1 MTHSCQDNAGDI
13 FPAEKEVREP
23 KFRDAYE
30 ELEARVAERTAELQR
45 EKAFL
50 QAVLENIEDGV
61 VACDENGM
69 LTLFNRATMELHGL
83 PHEPLPA
90 EEWANHYRLFN
101 ADGTTLL
108 AHHEVP
114 LFRALAGEYVR
125 DAQMVVEPVSGVPRT
140 LLASGQPLFD
150 QEGKQVGAVVSMH
163 DITDRKK
170 AELAIAEVAREHAIR
185 RGEDRV
191 KDVLES
197 ISDGFLLL
205 DAEWKIIYM
214 NSAAERINDQRRE
227 DILGR
232 NFWEIFPATVD
243 TLLHH
248 EFQRCAVE
256 QLPVSFENHYE
267 PWDKWFTLDLSP
279 APGGGLSVYFR
290 DITEQK
296 ISGEALR
303 QSEATNRAVME
314 TALDCII
321 GMDHEGRI
329 TDFNPAAERTFGY
342 EKSEVLGLDLSET
355 IIPPELRKPHCDGM
369 RRYLSGGAARVL
381 NTRIDTQA
389 IRKNGET
396 FDCELTVTRNPGE
409 PASFTGFLRDVTEIL
424 QAAEAIKEREER
436 FRLLADTIPNLAW
449 TARPDGHILWYNRRW
464 YEYTGTTLEEME
476 GWGWQSVHHP
486 DDVGKVVERW
496 TDSIST
502 GTPFSMVFPL
512 KGRDGKFRQFLTL
525 VNPFRDA
532 SGEILFWFGTN
543 TDITEQK
550 EAEERLAL
558 MAKAERH
565 RSSQLTQVADASRT
579 INSILS
585 LESITRVL
593 SEEARR
599 IVGAKVA
606 VAYLTDQ
613 TGTDTE
619 DSSTT
624 PAWHAALGQFV
635 CRTNLPLR
643 LTAAAV
649 QNFPGFREQ
658 YDLSQ
663 VGPLCGW
670 LGVPL
675 IGQGGRNLGLVYL
688 AAKEDGEFNGEDQA
702 ILAQLAAT
710 ASVGLENARLYS
722 SLCDQEKRKDEF
734 LATLAHELRNPLAP
748 IRTGLEILK
757 MDGNGEVAGKTRDMM
772 ERQLGHMVRLV
783 DDLMDVSRVSR
794 GQMALKLELVSLR
807 TVVQMAMETSLP
819 LIEAA
824 GHKFTSSL
832 PAETLHVRADI
843 TRLAQIFSNLINNAC
858 KYTPDGG
865 MIELSACREGNTVV
879 VRITDSGLG
888 IPSSMLSKIFE
899 MFSQVEKGLDRSHGG
914 LGIGLSLVKRLA
926 EMHGGSVRAESLGPG
941 QGSTFTVVLP
951 LAEIEGQELGNTDP
965 PSPPEKSNLPCRVLV
980 VDDHI
985 DGAESLALLLRYSGY
1000 EVRTAYNGPDGLAA
1014 AREFLP
1020 DLVFL
1025 DIGLPG
1031 MNGYEVAAHL
1041 RQNSQLAGIMLVA
1054 LTGWGSE
1061 DDRTKAREAGFDRHL
1076 TKPVDPAAVRRILAG
1091 FSPASRDPGSAV

>member
-1 MTHSCQDNAGDI
+1 MG
-13 FPAEKEVREP
+13 ER
-23 KFRDAYE
+23 KFRDDCE

-83 PHEPLPA
+83 PHESLPA
-90 EEWANHYRLFN
+90 EEWANHYRLFS

-108 AHHEVP
+108 AHDEVP
-114 LFRALAGEYVR
+114 LFRALGGEYVR
-125 DAQMVVEPVSGVPRT
+125 DAPMVVAPASGAPRT

-150 QEGKQVGAVVSMH
+150 QEGKPVGAVVSMH

-170 AELAIAEVAREHAIR
+170 AEVAVAEVAREQAIR
-185 RGEDRV
+185 RGEEQVR
-191 KDVLES
+191 DVLES

-232 NFWEIFPATVD
+232 DFWDVFPATVD
-243 TLLHH
+243 TFLHR
-248 EFQRCAVE
+248 EFQRCAMDQVA
-256 QLPVSFENHYE
+256 VSFENHYE

-279 APGGGLSVYFR
+279 APDGGLSVYFR

-296 ISGEALR
+296 LSGKALR
-303 QSEATNRAVME
+303 QSEARNRAVVE

-329 TDFNPAAERTFGY
+329 TEFNPAAERTFGY
-342 EKSEVLGLDLSET
+342 HKHEVLGLQLSET
-355 IIPPELRKPHCDGM
+355 VIPPELRKSYDEGM
-369 RRYLSGGAARVL
+369 RRYLSGRGARVL
-381 NTRIDTQA
+381 NRRLDTQA
-389 IRKNGET
+389 IRKNGEL
-396 FDCELTVTRNPGE
+396 FDCELTITRNPGA
-409 PASFTGFLRDVTEIL
+409 PPSFTGFLRDVTEIRR
-424 QAAEAIKEREER
+424 AAEAIKESEER

-449 TARPDGHILWYNRRW
+449 MARPDGHIFWYNHRW
-464 YEYTGTTLEEME
+464 YEYTGTTLEEMQ

-486 DDVGKVVERW
+486 DEVGKVVERW
-496 TDSIST
+496 TESIAT

-512 KGRDGKFRQFLTL
+512 KGWNGEFRQFLTL

-558 MAKAERH
+558 MAKAEQH
-565 RSSQLTQVADASRT
+565 RSSQLAQVADASRT

-585 LESITRVL
+585 SESITRVL
-593 SEEARR
+593 AEEARR

-606 VAYLTDQ
+606 VAYLNDQ
-613 TGTDTE
+613 TQQDT
-619 DSSTT
+619 SSSETSTAPTT

-635 CRTNLPLR
+635 CRTNFPLR

-649 QNFPGFREQ
+649 QNFPAFREQ
-658 YDLSQ
+658 YNLDK
-663 VGPLCGW
+663 VGPVCDW

-675 IGQGGRNLGLVYL
+675 IGHGGRNLGLVYL
-688 AAKEDGEFNGEDQA
+688 AAKEDGEFNGEDEA
-702 ILAQLAAT
+702 LLAQLAAI

-722 SLCDQEKRKDEF
+722 SLCEQEKRKDEF

-757 MDGNGEVAGKTRDMM
+757 MDGNGELAGKTRDMM
-772 ERQLGHMVRLV
+772 ERQLRHMVRLV

-794 GQMALKLELVSLR
+794 GQLALKPELAALR
-807 TVVQMAMETSLP
+807 TVVQMALETSLP

-824 GHKFTSSL
+824 GHKFTASL
-832 PAETLHVRADI
+832 PVEPLHVRADL
-843 TRLAQIFSNLINNAC
+843 TRLAQVFSNLINNAS

-865 MIELSACREGNTVV
+865 RIELSACREGNMAV

-888 IPSSMLSKIFE
+888 IPAPMLSKIFE
-899 MFSQVEKGLDRSHGG
+899 MFSQVERGMDRSHGG

-926 EMHGGSVRAESLGPG
+926 EMHGGSVRAESPGPG

-951 LAEIEGQELGNTDP
+951 LVEMDGQELENAD
-965 PSPPEKSNLPCRVLV
+965 SSAPPEKPGLLCRVLV

-985 DGAESLALLLRYSGY
+985 DGAESLALLLKYSGY
-1000 EVRTAYNGPDGLAA
+1000 EVRTAYSGPDGLAA

-1041 RQNSQLAGIMLVA
+1041 RKDSQLEGTMLVA

-1061 DDRTKAREAGFDRHL
+1061 DDRTRAREAGFDRHL
-1076 TKPVDPAAVRRILAG
+1076 TKPVDPAAVRRILADCI
-1091 FSPASRDPGSAV
+1091 PASRDRGSVV